1 MGLTFALWYFASD
14 TPSEDF
20 VRLGLKLDIM
30 DIGVRYEGFL
40 MNNLEGTQYIC
51 LGTKPKTILKP

>member
-1 MGLTFALWYFASD
+1 MGLMFMLWYFASD

-30 DIGVRYEGFL
+30 DIRVRYKGFL
-40 MNNLEGTQYIC
+40 MKNLEG
-51 LGTKPKTILKP
+51 P

>member
-1 MGLTFALWYFASD
+1 MSRSNTDLTFAPWYFASD

-20 VRLGLKLDIM
+20 VRMGLKLDIM

-40 MNNLEGTQYIC
+40 MNNLEGMR
-51 LGTKPKTILKP
+51 KSK